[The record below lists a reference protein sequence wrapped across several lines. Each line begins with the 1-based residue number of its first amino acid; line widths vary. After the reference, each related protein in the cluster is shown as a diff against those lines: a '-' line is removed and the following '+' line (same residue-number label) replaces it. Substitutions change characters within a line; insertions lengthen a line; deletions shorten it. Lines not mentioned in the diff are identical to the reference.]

1 MPRVPAVPVL
11 AAALAL
17 TLTGCSSGSG
27 TSAAPETTAPA
38 TTTPSSATPTV
49 PAPAS
54 ATTTATPSATATAS
68 PLTDLADG
76 KNYGLLK
83 SLDRT
88 GRTVVVDIV
97 QFLTGDAAQQAAKED
112 GQEADNDYY
121 VRNQNK
127 RLRTLRY
134 SPGVV
139 VIVNTLTADRT
150 GDATKDTRINLSELK
165 SYFDKGE
172 AQQRLFYLTLSGGL
186 VREIHEQYLP

>member
-11 AAALAL
+11 VAALA
-17 TLTGCSSGSG
+17 LTGCSSGNG
-27 TSAAPETTAPA
+27 TGAAPETTAPA
-38 TTTPSSATPTV
+38 TTTPSSAPPTT
-49 PAPAS
+49 APTS
-54 ATTTATPSATATAS
+54 ATPTATPSATPTAS

-97 QFLTGDAAQQAAKED
+97 QFLTGDAAQKAAKED